1 MYRDRVARIINQVRS
16 GAVLYIGLTAESFTA
31 INNLF
36 KFGRL
41 GLKLIKR
48 FSRLYFTEIFGFCL
62 MGNHSHILVKV
73 LPDSDFNDDDI
84 AKISILSFNVN
95 LLHWF
100 APDPTPENLDL
111 I

>member
-1 MYRDRVARIINQVRS
+1 
-16 GAVLYIGLTAESFTA
+16 
-31 INNLF
+31 
-36 KFGRL
+36 
-41 GLKLIKR
+41 
-48 FSRLYFTEIFGFCL
+48 